1 MWSRGTRF
9 MHLVNKQLLSASHGH
24 RGRRE
29 KIDFLALEPPV
40 FQGEG
45 VITTGENI
53 LTIQCGVASPKMRVI
68 HRKEGKKAPEEVI
81 SMQSL

>member
-1 MWSRGTRF
+1 

-45 VITTGENI
+45 VITTGETYSPFSVVWQV
-53 LTIQCGVASPKMRVI
+53 LRCGNSQKRG
-68 HRKEGKKAPEEVI
+68 KE
-81 SMQSL
+81 SSWRR